1 MTPPRCLIVLFHVFS
16 ILAPSCVTFAQSTPI
31 QSNVVKDSA
40 DEGMATSGPAHSL
53 YLKVQLKKSVKT
65 SKLRPGDVLEGTLVQ
80 PVYSSDRELFS
91 IGSPVR
97 LFVAHVERRRKPA
110 NDHWPWVI
118 TVFAPQHENY
128 PSFDSATVLLPT
140 GKEVSLNA
148 SLLSIVH
155 AKEIHADAHASPA
168 PRTTDLIATLEAT
181 EAISAPEANDGARKT
196 PMTLSAGTRAKVI
209 LLGNLSASKSRPGDM
224 FQARLVEPVH
234 VGDSVALPEGTL
246 LEGKVER
253 NQPPRW
259 LSRAGSLLVTFTGL
273 KLPDG
278 SHARPIMASISGAEI
293 DQRSHTKIDPE
304 GQLHGERPGKLW
316 MVVNGGVTAGIAKE
330 VDDGTQL
337 AIEAIIST
345 ATDVSTAGTAR
356 IAGLCASSIFM
367 LTRHGRDVVLPKF
380 SELEVTFD
388 RPVQFGE

>member
-1 MTPPRCLIVLFHVFS
+1 MKIACCLLPLVSL
-16 ILAPSCVTFAQSTPI
+16 LASVALACPAEM
-31 QSNVVKDSA
+31 KA
-40 DEGMATSGPAHSL
+40 DNPERGMVGVSSL
-53 YLKVQLKKSVKT
+53 YIKVELNKSVKISSLKT
-65 SKLRPGDVLEGTLVQ
+65 GDVVEGTLVQ
-80 PVYSSDRELFS
+80 PVYSGDRELFPL
-91 IGSPVR
+91 GSRVS
-97 LFVAHVERRRKPA
+97 LVVARVERRRKPA
-110 NDHWPWVI
+110 NDHWPWVVRMF
-118 TVFAPQHENY
+118 TPRHENY
-128 PSFDSATVLLPT
+128 PLFDSATVLLPT

-168 PRTTDLIATLEAT
+168 PKTTDLIATLEAT
-181 EAISAPEANDGARKT
+181 ETISAPEANSASWKNS
-196 PMTLSAGTRAKVI
+196 MTLSAGTRAKVV
-209 LLGNLSASKSRPGDM
+209 LLGNLSASKSRTGDM
-224 FQARLVEPVH
+224 FQARLVEPVY
-234 VGDSVALPEGTL
+234 VGESVALPEGTL

-278 SHARPIMASISGAEI
+278 THPRPIMASISGAEI

-304 GQLHGERPGKLW
+304 GQFRGERPGKLW
-316 MVVNGGVTAGIAKE
+316 MVVNAGVTAGIAKE

-356 IAGLCASSIFM
+356 IVGLCASSVFM
-367 LTRHGRDVVLPKF
+367 LARHGRDVVLPKF

-388 RPVQFGE
+388 RPVQLGE